1 MGATGVNVH
10 NSEVRAYFFPQE
22 GNAYYNAIRYDPT
35 PAAGPPTPG
44 PSYYALLLF
53 ARLAQGTT
61 GLRPV
66 TLDATVPR
74 LGLGSAHDPLGP
86 ATVSHQ
92 QGLDG
97 RHGQRAGAPGAASR

>member
-1 MGATGVNVH
+1 MNVH
-10 NSEVRAYFFPQE
+10 NAEVRAYFFPQE

-35 PAAGPPTPG
+35 PAAGTPTPA

-66 TLDATVPR
+66 ALDATARACRSRRGRSGPR
-74 LGLGSAHDPLGP
+74 ARSA
-86 ATVSHQ
+86 ACS
-92 QGLDG
+92 
-97 RHGQRAGAPGAASR
+97 

>member
-10 NSEVRAYFFPQE
+10 NAEVRAYFFPQE

-35 PAAGPPTPG
+35 PAAGAPTPG

-66 TLDATVPR
+66 TLDAQ
-74 LGLGSAHDPLGP
+74 P
-86 ATVSHQ
+86 AC
-92 QGLDG
+92 
-97 RHGQRAGAPGAASR
+97 RSRRGKCARPARTDACS